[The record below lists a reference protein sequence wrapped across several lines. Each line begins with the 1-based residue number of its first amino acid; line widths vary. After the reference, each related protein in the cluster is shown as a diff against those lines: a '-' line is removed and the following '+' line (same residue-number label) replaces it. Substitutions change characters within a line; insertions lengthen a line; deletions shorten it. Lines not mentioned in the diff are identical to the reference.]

1 MEDDEGFN
9 QFVAH
14 LRATPAACQSVS
26 HTITASTSILSGIAS
41 TYIGFRLA
49 SEGIWYGSS
58 IAAVGVSVIHHG
70 WTYACK
76 IDLSKTRGHPDS
88 IRIMEKTLF
97 GTILTIMGL
106 LTAPSSLGVASPLPN
121 VSDTF
126 LVCGSFQLAAC
137 DYQIHSLSRQTS
149 NLLSLPLA
157 DLCLHFQEVSAQAA
171 PTG

>member
-1 MEDDEGFN
+1 M
-9 QFVAH
+9 
-14 LRATPAACQSVS
+14 
-26 HTITASTSILSGIAS
+26 
-41 TYIGFRLA
+41 
-49 SEGIWYGSS
+49 
-58 IAAVGVSVIHHG
+58 GVSVIHHG

-171 PTG
+171 QTGWYIDCTFTCLYILLSVYTIVYIVLLFMNVTTGWWAWEYWCPNPMVSISSVGFVHVIQT